1 MKTIKQN
8 LPGILI
14 CLLIAVPSW
23 LIGKKFPVIG
33 GPVIAIIIGMLLALV
48 WTPSG
53 NLKTGIT
60 FTSKKVLQLA
70 VILLGFGLDLNVVL
84 RTGSQSLLSSAP
96 FLLPC

>member
-48 WTPSG
+48 WTVAIIG
-53 NLKTGIT
+53 MLIKAFWIT
-60 FTSKKVLQLA
+60 CPKC
-70 VILLGFGLDLNVVL
+70 I
-84 RTGSQSLLSSAP
+84 
-96 FLLPC
+96 

>member
-53 NLKTGIT
+53 NLME
-60 FTSKKVLQLA
+60 
-70 VILLGFGLDLNVVL
+70 
-84 RTGSQSLLSSAP
+84 
-96 FLLPC
+96 

>member
-33 GPVIAIIIGMLLALV
+33 E
-48 WTPSG
+48 S
-53 NLKTGIT
+53 
-60 FTSKKVLQLA
+60 
-70 VILLGFGLDLNVVL
+70 
-84 RTGSQSLLSSAP
+84 R
-96 FLLPC
+96 